1 MTVKHPLLRMVSR
14 LIAAGMCLA
23 MATGPA
29 QAQFFLGN
37 IGSTGPA
44 TTTTTTTTNGAAL
57 GAGGLSGATGTGTG
71 TGNGATGTGNST
83 GQGTNGDGTGSGN
96 NNSAADGNNLTNSGN
111 RLDASR
117 NPLNRGN
124 RSGSGSDGDQMSPE
138 ATTDRPGGRSRNR
151 AAQLPSQ
158 FQQFVQQATGRL
170 LPIYGSEL
178 FGGSQVAYTPDASAP
193 APADYVLG
201 PGDEVKLQ
209 VWGGVDYNGTLTI
222 DRNGQ
227 VAIPRA
233 GVVNLAGVRERDVE
247 STVRAQLGKT
257 FTNFNLNA
265 NLGRLRTIQ
274 VYVVGQAQQ
283 PGNITLSSLSTL
295 VNAVFASGGPNANG
309 SMRNIELRRG
319 GAKVTTLDMYNFIGT
334 GSKSGDVA
342 LQPGDVIVIP
352 PVGPRVAITGAL
364 DQAAI
369 YELKGNETSLS
380 SILALSGGVP
390 TLASSA
396 KALVERVVPGMNPPR
411 QVQDVALDVAGLQLP
426 LRDGDIVT
434 LLGISPAFNNAVTL
448 QGNVAAPLRY
458 RWFPGMKV
466 RDLIPERDALITADY
481 YQRKNLL
488 VQSVDTSKS
497 AGNSINTRVRSMVDQ
512 INWDYAVIERLDRQ
526 ELRTVLIPFNPGKLL
541 MQGDESQNLPLQ
553 SGDVVTILSQKDL
566 QLPVLRQTR
575 MVRLEGEVTAAGLYE
590 VRPGETLRQ
599 LIERVGGLTPQAYVF
614 GTNIDRDSV
623 RKRQQENLDQLIRR
637 LEQQQQSQISFL
649 LANRSNVDALVVQQQ
664 QVLAR
669 SQLDS
674 LRKLRSDGRIA
685 LELNPTQQTVAALPD
700 LPLEDGDHILVP
712 STPGFVSVVGAVNN
726 ENVFIYK
733 TGRTVSEVVSSA
745 GMREEA
751 DNDQM
756 FVLRADGSI
765 VSRRDRGGFFGGGL
779 DSLALMPGDTV
790 IIPEKLDR
798 ETTRNF
804 VVRQLKDFT
813 QILSQ
818 FGLGIAAI
826 KVIKS
831 L

>member
-1 MTVKHPLLRMVSR
+1 M
-14 LIAAGMCLA
+14 AAGLCVA

-44 TTTTTTTTNGAAL
+44 TTTGTTSGATGAL
-57 GAGGLSGATGTGTG
+57 GATGTGL
-71 TGNGATGTGNST
+71 
-83 GQGTNGDGTGSGN
+83 GTGSVGGAAAGPSSTN
-96 NNSAADGNNLTNSGN
+96 GTGTNNSAANANNLSTGGN
-111 RLDASR
+111 RLDTSR
-117 NPLNRGN
+117 NSLNRVN
-124 RSGSGSDGDQMSPE
+124 RSGSGADGDQTTPE
-138 ATTDRPGGRSRNR
+138 ATADRAGGRSRDR
-151 AAQLPSQ
+151 TAQAPSQ

-170 LPIYGSEL
+170 LPVYGSEL
-178 FGGSQVAYTPDASAP
+178 FGAPQVAYVPDASAP
-193 APADYVLG
+193 APADYILG

-209 VWGGVDYNGTLTI
+209 VWGGVDYDGTLTI

-233 GVVNLAGVRERDVE
+233 GVVNLAGVREKDVE

-257 FTNFNLNA
+257 YTNFNLNA

-283 PGNITLSSLSTL
+283 PGTFTLSSLSTL

-369 YELKGNETSLS
+369 YELKGSETSLS

-390 TLASSA
+390 TLASTG

-411 QVQDVALDVAGLQLP
+411 QVQDVALSGTGLQLP

-458 RWFPGMKV
+458 RWFPGMKL

-488 VQSVDTSKS
+488 VQSVNTSKM
-497 AGNSINTRVRSMVDQ
+497 AGNSIDTRVRGMVDQ
-512 INWDYAVIERLDRQ
+512 INWDYAVIERLDKT
-526 ELRTVLIPFNPGKLL
+526 ELRTVLIPFSPGKLL
-541 MQGDESQNLPLQ
+541 MQGDESQNLSLQ

-566 QLPVLRQTR
+566 QLPTLRQTR
-575 MVRLEGEVTAAGLYE
+575 MVRLEGEVASAGLYE

-599 LIERVGGLTPQAYVF
+599 LVERVGGLTPQAYIF
-614 GTNIDRDSV
+614 GTNMNRESV
-623 RKRQQENLDQLIRR
+623 RKKQQENLEQLIRR
-637 LEQQQQSQISFL
+637 LEQQQQSQIAFL
-649 LANRSNVDALVVQQQ
+649 LANRPDVNAGVVEQQQ
-664 QVLAR
+664 ASAR
-669 SQLDS
+669 IQIES
-674 LRKLRSDGRIA
+674 LRRLRSDGRIA
-685 LELNPTQQTVAALPD
+685 LELNPKQQTVAALPD
-700 LPLEDGDHILVP
+700 LPLEDGDQILVP
-712 STPGFVSVVGAVNN
+712 PTPGFVSVVGAVNN
-726 ENVFIYK
+726 ENVFIYRAGK
-733 TGRTVSEVVSSA
+733 TVAETTQSA
-745 GMREEA
+745 GLREEA
-751 DNDQM
+751 DKDLI
-756 FVLRADGSI
+756 FVLRADGGI
-765 VSRRDRGGFFGGGL
+765 VSRRDASGIFGGSF
-779 DSLALMPGDTV
+779 DNFQLMPGDTV
-790 IIPEKLDR
+790 VVPEKVDR
-798 ETTRNF
+798 ETTRTSVF
-804 VVRQLKDFT
+804 RQLKDVS
-813 QILSQ
+813 QLIYQ

-826 KVIKS
+826 KVIKG